1 MLGWLFF
8 VNPQRDRCRSGH
20 GTKEK
25 TTGLEGREPEKERK
39 EDCQTKAE
47 DHSLYSPGNRGGCPG
62 SHASA
67 DGLRLSVSP
76 GFFSQK

>member
-1 MLGWLFF
+1 MLNWLF
-8 VNPQRDRCRSGH
+8 VNP
-20 GTKEK
+20 TKRQMQEQ
-25 TTGLEGREPEKERK
+25 TAGLEGREPEKERK

-47 DHSLYSPGNRGGCPG
+47 DHSLYSPGDRGGCPG

-67 DGLRLSVSP
+67 DGLRLSVYP